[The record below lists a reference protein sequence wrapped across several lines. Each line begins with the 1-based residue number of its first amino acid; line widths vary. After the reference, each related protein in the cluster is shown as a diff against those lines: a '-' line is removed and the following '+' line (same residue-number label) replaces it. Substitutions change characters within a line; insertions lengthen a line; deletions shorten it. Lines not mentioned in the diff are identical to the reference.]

1 MTDIIDSV
9 EALIQRI
16 QLLQGQTP
24 WRQRLIV
31 AIAGAPGSGKS
42 TLAAEICQ
50 RLNQDAA
57 PSERLRSA
65 RRDFDPEPVET
76 VSPQAVVV
84 PMDGFHLDNA
94 ILEERGQIAVKGSPQ
109 TFDVDG
115 FASLVRRLAES
126 NPAPVYIPVFDRSMD
141 LSRNAA
147 QCVDQRHG
155 VLIVE
160 GNYLL
165 LARPGWQQLAALF
178 HLNVMLDVP
187 LEVLEERLVQRWLD
201 HGHDP
206 EQARSRALSNDIPNA
221 KVVVQE
227 SSGAHL
233 IYKSVRQ

>member
-1 MTDIIDSV
+1 MNDIIDSV

-16 QLLQGQTP
+16 QVLQGQKP
-24 WRQRLIV
+24 LRQRLIV

-42 TLAAEICQ
+42 TLAAEICE
-50 RLNQDAA
+50 RLNQGAA
-57 PSERLRSA
+57 PSECLAPVHGNDDS
-65 RRDFDPEPVET
+65 EPAT
-76 VSPQAVVV
+76 NFSHQAVVV

-94 ILEERGQIAVKGSPQ
+94 ILQERGQMAVKASPQ

-115 FASLVRRLAES
+115 FASLIRRLAES
-126 NPAPVYIPVFDRSMD
+126 NPAPVYVPVFDRRMD

-147 QCVDQRHG
+147 HCVDERHG
-155 VLIVE
+155 VVIVE

-187 LEVLEERLVQRWLD
+187 METLQERLVQRWLD

-206 EQARSRALSNDIPNA
+206 EQARRRAFSNDIPNA
-221 KVVVQE
+221 QVVVQE
-227 SSGAHL
+227 SSGAHV

>member
-1 MTDIIDSV
+1 MNDIIDSV
-9 EALIQRI
+9 EALVQRI
-16 QLLQGQTP
+16 QLLQGQRP
-24 WRQRLIV
+24 LQQRLIV

-57 PSERLRSA
+57 PGERPGSV
-65 RRDFDPEPVET
+65 RREEDPGPT
-76 VSPQAVVV
+76 VTCSPQAVVV

-94 ILEERGQIAVKGSPQ
+94 ILQVRGQIAVKGSPQ

-115 FASLVRRLAES
+115 FASLITRLAEA
-126 NPAPVYIPVFDRSMD
+126 NTAPVYIPVFDRSMD

-165 LARPGWQQLAALF
+165 LARPGWQQLASLF
-178 HLNVMLDVP
+178 DLTVMLDVP

-206 EQARSRALSNDIPNA
+206 ELARSRALSNDIPNA
-221 KVVVQE
+221 QVVVQE
-227 SSGAHL
+227 SEGAHL

>member
-1 MTDIIDSV
+1 MTDIIDSL

-16 QLLQGQTP
+16 QDLHGQKP
-24 WRQRLIV
+24 LRQRLIV

-50 RLNQDAA
+50 RLNQGAA
-57 PSERLRSA
+57 PRENLAPVLSHGDA
-65 RRDFDPEPVET
+65 EPAAIF
-76 VSPQAVVV
+76 SHQAVVV
-84 PMDGFHLDNA
+84 PMDGFHLDNV
-94 ILEERGQIAVKGSPQ
+94 ILQERGQIAVKGSPQ
-109 TFDVDG
+109 TFDVNG
-115 FASLVRRLAES
+115 FANLIRRLAES
-126 NPAPVYIPVFDRSMD
+126 NPAPVYVPVFDRSMD

-147 QCVDQRHG
+147 QCVEERHG
-155 VLIVE
+155 VVIVE

-187 LEVLEERLVQRWLD
+187 METLQKRLVQRWQD
-201 HGHDP
+201 YGHDP
-206 EQARSRALSNDIPNA
+206 EQALDRALSNDIPNA
-221 KVVVQE
+221 NVVVQE

>member
-1 MTDIIDSV
+1 MNDIIDSV
-9 EALIQRI
+9 EALVKRI
-16 QLLQGQTP
+16 QLLRRQLPLQ
-24 WRQRLIV
+24 QRLIV

-57 PSERLRSA
+57 PSERLGSERKA
-65 RRDFDPEPVET
+65 DDPESAMT
-76 VSPQAVVV
+76 SSPQAIVV

-94 ILEERGQIAVKGSPQ
+94 ILQERDQIAVKGSPQ
-109 TFDVDG
+109 TFDVEG
-115 FASLVRRLAES
+115 FASLIRRLAKA
-126 NPAPVYIPVFDRSMD
+126 NTAPVYIPVFDRRMD

-165 LARPGWQQLAALF
+165 LARPGWQQLASLF
-178 HLNVMLDVP
+178 DLNIMLDVP

-206 EQARSRALSNDIPNA
+206 ELARSRALSNDIPNA
-221 KVVVQE
+221 QVVVQE
-227 SSGAHL
+227 SEGAHL

>member
-9 EALIQRI
+9 EALVQRI
-16 QLLQGQTP
+16 QLLQRQRP
-24 WRQRLIV
+24 LRQRLIV

-42 TLAAEICQ
+42 TLATEICQ
-50 RLNQDAA
+50 RLNEDAVIGERAGSARGDDAPEPTAA
-57 PSERLRSA
+57 P
-65 RRDFDPEPVET
+65 
-76 VSPQAVVV
+76 SPQAVVV

-94 ILEERGQIAVKGSPQ
+94 ILRERGQMAVKGSPQ

-115 FASLVRRLAES
+115 FATLMKRLAES
-126 NPAPVYIPVFDRSMD
+126 STAPVYIPVFDRSLD
-141 LSRNAA
+141 LSRNSA

-178 HLNVMLDVP
+178 DLNVMLDVP

-206 EQARSRALSNDIPNA
+206 ELARSRALSNDIPNA
-221 KVVVQE
+221 QVVVQE
-227 SSGAHL
+227 SMGAHL